1 MHDQP
6 INHDFADADDT
17 PDSTEFAQLLDASPE
32 ATPAEP
38 RPGDKVTGTIV
49 RMDQAET
56 FVDIGSRSELPIA
69 TAELLDLEGKPHYE
83 VGATITAYVVDRGGD
98 LGLTTALD
106 GKDVAWKMLEEAVAS
121 GMPVEGKITGT
132 NKGGLSVELG
142 GGKRGFCPFSQID
155 LRRVEDPERFLGRTE
170 RFRILELGARG
181 RNVVLS
187 RRAILE
193 AERADLAATTRE
205 HLAVGAAFTGRVTR
219 LVPYGA
225 FVDIGG
231 VEGLVHISQISHAR
245 VSDPAEVLS
254 EGQDVQVQIL
264 ELQNLGR
271 GRDERISLSIK
282 ALAQDP
288 WPASAGSLAVGSDVV
303 GKVARLADFGAFVE
317 LTPGVEGLVHVSEL
331 SNRRLMHPREAVN
344 EGDEITVRIIEVDLQ
359 RRRISL
365 SRKQADDYQDD

>member
-6 INHDFADADDT
+6 INHDFTD
-17 PDSTEFAQLLDASPE
+17 PDETQASQEFAQLLDASPE

-49 RMDQAET
+49 RMDDAET
-56 FVDIGSRSELPIA
+56 FVDIGSRSELPIS
-69 TAELLDLEGKPHYE
+69 TAELLDLEGKPHYA

-170 RFRILELGARG
+170 RFKILELGARG

-193 AERADLAATTRE
+193 AERADLAARTRE
-205 HLAVGAAFTGRVTR
+205 NLAVGAAFAGHVTR

-245 VSDPAEVLS
+245 VSDPAEVLR

-264 ELQNLGR
+264 EIQNLGR
-271 GRDERISLSIK
+271 GRDERVSLSIK

-288 WPASAGSLAVGSDVV
+288 WPASAGSLVVGSDVV

-317 LTPGVEGLVHVSEL
+317 LIPGVEGLVHVSEL
-331 SNRRLMHPREAVN
+331 ASRRLMHPREAVS
-344 EGDEITVRIIEVDLQ
+344 EGDEITVRILDVDLQ

-365 SRKQADDYQDD
+365 SRKQADDFSED